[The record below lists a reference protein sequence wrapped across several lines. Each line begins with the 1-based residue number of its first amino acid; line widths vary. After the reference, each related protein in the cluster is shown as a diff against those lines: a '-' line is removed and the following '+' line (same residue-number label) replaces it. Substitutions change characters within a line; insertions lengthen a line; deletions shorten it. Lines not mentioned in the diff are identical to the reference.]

1 MECVVYIQWDDEANV
16 WITSNDYFPFALESE
31 SLDNLMDRVRNII
44 PEMVELNHLV
54 MPKYLTFNVVCRE
67 EVSV

>member
-1 MECVVYIQWDDEANV
+1 MDCVVEIQWDDEAGL
-16 WITSNDYFPFALESE
+16 WTTANDYFPFALEAE
-31 SLDNLMDRVRNII
+31 SLDRLMERVRMII

-54 MPKYLTFNVVCRE
+54 MPKYLTFHVMCRE